1 MKTLVKWVVS
11 IAAIVAIILGFIVF
25 SFLHEMKA
33 EPKKEE
39 KVISEGK
46 QYIKNKFDQNV
57 SITGAFYDNM
67 GNFNFDYAAKAH
79 DKQNDLDFLVYYNEE
94 TEQTEDTYIA
104 EKWTKE
110 TEDKLSS
117 VVHKTFPKI
126 DEWSVYYDD
135 NVGFVYNVSP
145 TSKKTYTDYD
155 VQPVINI
162 KVPRKVSEKDPE
174 RLEALLSYAKDN
186 LGMQHA
192 TFVLEYSKKG
202 VPLEDEI
209 LRKEF

>member
-1 MKTLVKWVVS
+1 MKTLAKWVVS

-25 SFLHEMKA
+25 SFLYEMKSS
-33 EPKKEE
+33 PKEE
-39 KVISEGK
+39 EKAISEGK
-46 QYIKNKFDQNV
+46 QYIKNNFNQHV
-57 SITGAFYDNM
+57 SITGSFYDNM

-79 DKQNDLDFLVYYNEE
+79 DKQNDLNFLVYYNAE
-94 TEQTEDTYIA
+94 TAQMEDTYIA

-110 TEDKLSS
+110 TKDDLSS

-135 NVGFVYNVSP
+135 NVGFIYNVSP
-145 TSKKTYTDYD
+145 SSKKTYIDYD
-155 VQPVINI
+155 VKPIINI
-162 KVPRKVSEKDPE
+162 KIPRKVSDKDPE
-174 RLEALLSYAKDN
+174 KLETLLSYAKET
-186 LGMQHA
+186 LGMKHA